1 MLRRAMFLV
10 VWQLVGGGGQL
21 DKLLDPGPKA
31 ALTLLQLNGVDLE
44 PGVNIFHFAKITSN
58 LVNICGWL

>member
-1 MLRRAMFLV
+1 MLKRAMFLV

-21 DKLLDPGPKA
+21 DELLDPGPKA

-44 PGVNIFHFAKITSN
+44 SGVIYFQF
-58 LVNICGWL
+58 